1 MLRFS
6 PEKDITKVGVDTSVV
21 KKKGIFDVSII
32 NHRERVARVEP
43 LNKPADVHFFDIA
56 VPIPGGIRIP
66 TRVYLPPEET
76 APVATLFYI
85 PGTAFVARDSKFTQV
100 VCSHICQ
107 RARCQ
112 VIVINHRLAPE
123 NPSPTSYLDSYEVFK
138 FFVGN
143 KPVADHFSVDR
154 NRIALGGY
162 SSGGNIAALM
172 AIQAK
177 QDHIPVRLQVL
188 ISPIVDLSRRLTK
201 FSQWEEQDTDISEE
215 FVNWFL
221 DLYFSTE
228 NMNPEDPHVSPI
240 WRSKNELKGLPPTT
254 IVVAEYD
261 RFRSDAEAYYEKLT
275 EAGVFTNRIFLD
287 KENHSYLWHKLAIV
301 EKIADDILR
310 PAFHGQPIYSIATKH
325 RLSFILPNINGG
337 PIVTAKTEEQN
348 KNPQDDDARFIVN
361 KAQAKL

>member
-6 PEKDITKVGVDTSVV
+6 PEKGFVKKETDVAVA

-43 LNKPADVHFFDIA
+43 LNKPADVQFFDIA
-56 VPIPGGIRIP
+56 VPIPGGVRIP
-66 TRVYLPPEET
+66 TRVYLPAEEM

-85 PGTAFVARDSKFTQV
+85 PGTAFVAHESKFTQI

-123 NPSPTSYLDSYEVFK
+123 NPSPTSYLDSYRVFK
-138 FFVGN
+138 FFVSN

-154 NRIALGGY
+154 KRIALGGY

-177 QDHIPVRLQVL
+177 QEHIPVMLQVL
-188 ISPIVDLSRRLTK
+188 ISPIVDLSRKLTK
-201 FSQWEEQDTDISEE
+201 FLKWEEQDLDISEE

-221 DLYFSTE
+221 DLYFSTD
-228 NMNPEDPHVSPI
+228 NINPEDPCVSPI
-240 WRSKNELKGLPPTT
+240 WQPKSELKGLPPTT

-275 EAGVFTNRIFLD
+275 EAGVLTNRVFLD
-287 KENHSYLWHKLAIV
+287 KENHSYLWHKLEIV
-301 EKIADDILR
+301 QKIADDILK
-310 PAFHGQPIYSIATKH
+310 PAFHGQPIYSIASKH
-325 RLSFILPNINGG
+325 QLSFIRPNINNE
-337 PIVTAKTEEQN
+337 PVVAVKTEGQN
-348 KNPQDDDARFIVN
+348 ESLQGNETRIIVA
-361 KAQAKL
+361 KAKL